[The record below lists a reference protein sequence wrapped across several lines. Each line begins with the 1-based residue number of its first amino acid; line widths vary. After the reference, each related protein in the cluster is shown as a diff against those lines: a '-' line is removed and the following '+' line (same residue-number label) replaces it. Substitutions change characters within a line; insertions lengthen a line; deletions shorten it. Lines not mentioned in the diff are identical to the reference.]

1 MTIEGMDK
9 VPERYMGEREN
20 TVEEGEKKELK
31 LEEDRRDCVT
41 RSTSAGASGS
51 HPAGTSYKTMH
62 PHEF

>member
-1 MTIEGMDK
+1 
-9 VPERYMGEREN
+9 MGGREN

-31 LEEDRRDCVT
+31 LEEDRRDCAT